1 MKNIAFI
8 FILFYSIVIQSQVM
22 WQVKTTT
29 SKKWYLQTSDEF
41 SEDGLNTEKWKSG
54 LPWGNYFYVYDLLFK
69 SDNLEFHDGI
79 ASFLANKPTNPEPIV
94 GENLDVEFLKKKN
107 RFPNEKGE
115 YFYNYSAG
123 CITSLKKFKYGYFEM
138 RFKANA
144 EKGTWPAFWL
154 YGGNPNEEIDFYEGK
169 GERDNQVHIDVH
181 CPKGCEDYKGGFLNL
196 KKNWGAWIK
205 LNESLADGWNIISGE
220 WQPNYVKFF
229 INGQPI
235 GYLEVDLKT
244 AQNLIINNG
253 VSKDHE
259 PFNPGPDEKTK
270 FPNSLLV
277 DYVRVWSQEDTIYN
291 LKDNYKLFQY
301 TPNTIVNNDL
311 YQTNSK
317 KNVGFVYNKKELK
330 DEQGCITLLPVFYNK
345 YSLSM
350 AGKKLGKIQVDVI
363 DRFNAK
369 VAGFSIENT
378 EYYIMDL
385 SALPTGPY
393 DVKITVLNQILTHN
407 VPIINPEKIGEQK

>member
-1 MKNIAFI
+1 MKYLAFLLI
-8 FILFYSIVIQSQVM
+8 FIVSVSVRAQVM
-22 WQVKTTT
+22 WQVKSKT
-29 SKKWYLQTSDEF
+29 SQKWYLQETDEF
-41 SEDGLNTEKWKSG
+41 MDGLNTELWKSG

-69 SDNLEFHDGI
+69 ADNLEFNNGV
-79 ASFLANKPTNPEPIV
+79 ASFLANKPTSPQPIV

-107 RFPNEKGE
+107 KFPNEKGE
-115 YFYNYSAG
+115 YTYNYSAG
-123 CITSLKKFKYGYFEM
+123 CVTSLKKFKYGYFEM

-169 GERDNQVHIDVH
+169 GERDDQVHIDVH

-196 KKNWGAWIK
+196 KKNWGAWVK

-220 WQPNYVKFF
+220 WEPGFVKFF

-253 VSKDHE
+253 VSKDRE
-259 PFNPGPDEKTK
+259 PFNPGPDASTK

-277 DYVRVWSQEDTIYN
+277 DYVRVWSKEDTIYRLQN
-291 LKDNYKLFQY
+291 NYQLFQY
-301 TPNTIVNNDL
+301 TPSTIVNNDL
-311 YQTNSK
+311 YQTSSK
-317 KNVGFVYNKKELK
+317 RNVGFVYNKKELK
-330 DEQGCITLLPVFYNK
+330 DEAGCITLLPVFYNK
-345 YSLSM
+345 YSLSIT
-350 AGKKLGKIQVDVI
+350 GKNLGKIQVDVV
-363 DRFNAK
+363 DRFQKK
-369 VAGFSIENT
+369 VADFSMENT

-385 SALPTGPY
+385 SALQSGAY
-393 DVKITVLNQILTHN
+393 DIKVTVLNQTLIHN
-407 VPIINPEKIGEQK
+407 VPVINPEKIGEQK